1 MENDWKGSIS
11 PEKNL
16 EFVDTFVFI
25 CGLLLYNC
33 CGLVLGPLHKEGVW
47 RIKDNFSFDFI
58 IAKVSLCVP
67 EEFIL
72 ERFILLT
79 VY

>member
-1 MENDWKGSIS
+1 M
-11 PEKNL
+11 

-25 CGLLLYNC
+25 CGLFMYNY
-33 CGLVLGPLHKEGVW
+33 CGLVLGPLQKEGVW
-47 RIKDNFSFDFI
+47 RIKHNFSFDFI
-58 IAKVSLCVP
+58 IAKVSLCIP

-72 ERFILLT
+72 ENFILLT

>member
-1 MENDWKGSIS
+1 MDA
-11 PEKNL
+11 
-16 EFVDTFVFI
+16 FVFI
-25 CGLLLYNC
+25 CGLSLCNY
-33 CGLVLGPLHKEGVW
+33 CGLVLGPSQKEGGGG
-47 RIKDNFSFDFI
+47 IKVNFSFDFI
-58 IAKVSLCVP
+58 IAKVSLHIS

>member
-1 MENDWKGSIS
+1 M
-11 PEKNL
+11 

-25 CGLLLYNC
+25 CGLLLCNC
-33 CGLVLGPLHKEGVW
+33 CGLVLGPLQKEGVL
-47 RIKDNFSFDFI
+47 RIKDNFFFDFI
-58 IAKVSLCVP
+58 IAKVSLFIP

-72 ERFILLT
+72 EKFILLT